1 MTDGEKIIFEEK
13 ARKIN
18 DENQVKHAEEAKINE
33 ER

>member
-1 MTDGEKIIFEEK
+1 MTDGDKIIFEEK

-18 DENQVKHAEEAKINE
+18 EENQVKHAEEAKVME

>member
-1 MTDGEKIIFEEK
+1 MTDGEKVIFEEK

-18 DENQVKHAEEAKINE
+18 EENQVKHAEEAKVTE